1 MKPASRLAAG
11 PSARSTRATWNGTLS
26 ISLFSKGPES
36 LSLPGFAWPIEMRP
50 HPRARAV
57 RLRIDEARGILL
69 LTYPRRMSRRTALNW
84 ATKQADWVERQLA
97 AIEPAE
103 PFDPGATIPV
113 EGRPVRLHW
122 DPALPRTPRLIDGV
136 LSCGGPSDSFA
147 GRIERF
153 LRDLA
158 RAKLSEASSD
168 AARRAGVT
176 IRSVSVGDAGSRWG
190 SCSASGALRYSW
202 RIILAPPH
210 LLDWLVAHEVAH
222 RRHMNHGPAFKALE
236 AELYGAGVSAA
247 RAELRALGPRLK
259 RIGRR
264 L

>member
-1 MKPASRLAAG
+1 MEK
-11 PSARSTRATWNGTLS
+11 
-26 ISLFSKGPES
+26 
-36 LSLPGFAWPIEMRP
+36 
-50 HPRARAV
+50 
-57 RLRIDEARGILL
+57 
-69 LTYPRRMSRRTALNW
+69 
-84 ATKQADWVERQLA
+84 QLA

-103 PFDPGATIPV
+103 PFDPGATVPV
-113 EGRPVRLHW
+113 EGIAVRLHW
-122 DPALPRTPRLIDGV
+122 DPGLPRTPQLAGGV
-136 LSCGGPSDSFA
+136 LSCGGPVDSFA

-158 RAKLSEASSD
+158 RSRLSD
-168 AARRAGVT
+168 ATADAALRAGVT

-222 RRHMNHGPAFKALE
+222 RRHMNHGPEFRALE
-236 AELYGAGVSAA
+236 AELYGASVTSA